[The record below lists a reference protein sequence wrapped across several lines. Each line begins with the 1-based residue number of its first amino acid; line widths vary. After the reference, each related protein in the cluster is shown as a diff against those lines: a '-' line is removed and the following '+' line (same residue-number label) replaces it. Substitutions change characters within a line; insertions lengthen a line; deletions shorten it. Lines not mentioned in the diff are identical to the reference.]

1 MLHLVGLGLDDG
13 EITQKGV
20 KAIEESEKVFAE
32 FYTNTET
39 VDIRALEEKTG
50 TVIEKLSREE
60 VERKDQI
67 IESAEKEDTAFLVS
81 GDPLTAT
88 THYDIKHRAEQKNI
102 EVDVV
107 HAPSIFTSVA
117 ETGLNVYK
125 FGRTVTLPENAS
137 PESIIEHIEK
147 NDSIGLHTLV
157 LLDINYDAGDAADK
171 LVEMSS
177 ELADREALILE
188 RANLDDQNIV
198 HGRLEEI
205 DPEGE
210 TPHCIV
216 LVGEKS
222 HKEEENLSAH

>member
-67 IESAEKEDTAFLVS
+67 IESAEEEDTAFLVS